1 LILIILLICL
11 LQGFTEF
18 IPVSSQGHLIVFNFF
33 FDQILESNLS
43 ILEINIF
50 AHFGSLLAILIY
62 YHRRLLKLLI
72 AIKHIPRPDID
83 RNSYLLIQL
92 FVSTLPIIFA
102 GYLFGNFFTYE
113 TSFTILIIGL
123 SSIIF
128 GLLIG
133 IVDQFCLR
141 IKNIDSLN
149 LRSALMVG
157 FFQCFALIPGVSRSG
172 AIMTILRFKGF
183 RRDFCVFYSNLL
195 SIPAILGATIFII
208 LENDFIITGFLTN
221 IYTYL
226 IIVFSFI
233 FSLIF
238 IHFLVSWVRKSS
250 LLIFVIY
257 RLLFGSL
264 LLFFYLNY

>member
-1 LILIILLICL
+1 MILLILLICL

-33 FDQILESNLS
+33 YNQILESNLS
-43 ILEINIF
+43 LLEINVF

-62 YHRRLLKLLI
+62 YHRRLFKLLI

-83 RNSYLLIQL
+83 RNSFLLIQL
-92 FVSTLPIIFA
+92 VVSTLPIVFV

-113 TSFTILIIGL
+113 TSLTILIIGL

-133 IVDQFCLR
+133 IIDQFCLR

-149 LRSALMVG
+149 FKSALTVG

-172 AIMTILRFKGF
+172 AIMTILRFYGF

-208 LENDFIITGFLTN
+208 LKNEFLITNLLTN

-226 IIVFSFI
+226 IVFFSFI

-250 LLIFVIY
+250 LLIFVVY
-257 RLLFGSL
+257 RLLFGFL
-264 LLFFYLNY
+264 LLYFYQNY